1 MNEYERLIARMKIL
15 YHNLTTLHR
24 NLVRDFSPHTRG

>member
-1 MNEYERLIARMKIL
+1 MNEFQRLIAYLKIL

-24 NLVRDFSPHTRG
+24 NLVKDGA